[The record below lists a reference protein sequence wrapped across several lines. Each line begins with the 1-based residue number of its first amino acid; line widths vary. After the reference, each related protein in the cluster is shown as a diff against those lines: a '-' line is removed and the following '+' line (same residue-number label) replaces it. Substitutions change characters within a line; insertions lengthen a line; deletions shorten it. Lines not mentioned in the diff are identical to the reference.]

1 MRIINITN
9 WKGINGMR
17 ETRIIEFKET
27 ITNTFLKT
35 VSAFSNYN
43 GGEIYFGIDDNGN
56 VKGIAD
62 VKQSCLDIE
71 NKINDSISPQPDYTL
86 EIQNDSTIKLAVKS
100 GIHKPYLYKSKA
112 YKRNDTATIEVDTLE
127 FSRLILEGKNIRF
140 EELPYNE
147 QKLTFEVLHQ
157 KLKESIQI
165 ETFNKDTLKI
175 LNLYDNNNGYN
186 NAAGLLADRNHFPG
200 IDIVKFGQ
208 NISVIQKR
216 ATIENISIL
225 EVYDK
230 AIDMFRDY
238 YQYEIIEG
246 AERKNVEKIPEAAFR
261 EAIANALIHRAWD
274 IESQIRV
281 LMFDDRIEVISPRG
295 LPSGITEDEYLS
307 GKISVLRNRNLA
319 NVFYRLGFVE
329 IFGTGITRIK
339 QLYESALRK
348 PDFEVSENTIRI
360 MLPVFEENINLT
372 EDEKQVYALLSTTM
386 LKPISEI
393 APYTPFGKSKTTQL
407 LKEMSQKGVVEVKG
421 KGRGTKYIIKRMN

>member
-17 ETRIIEFKET
+17 ETRTIEFKET

-62 VKQSCLDIE
+62 VKQSCLHIE

-86 EIQNDSTIKLAVKS
+86 EIQKDSTIKLTVKS

-140 EELPYNE
+140 EELPYNN

-186 NAAGLLADRNHFPG
+186 NAAGLLADRNHFPS

-281 LMFDDRIEVISPRG
+281 LMFDDRIEVISPGG

-360 MLPVFEENINLT
+360 MLPVFGENINLT

>member
-1 MRIINITN
+1 
-9 WKGINGMR
+9 MR
-17 ETRIIEFKET
+17 ETRTIEFKET

-62 VKQSCLDIE
+62 VKQSCLHIE

-86 EIQNDSTIKLAVKS
+86 EIQKDSTIKLTVKS

-140 EELPYNE
+140 EELPYNN

-281 LMFDDRIEVISPRG
+281 LMFDDRIEVISPGG

-372 EDEKQVYALLSTTM
+372 EDEKQVYALLSMTM